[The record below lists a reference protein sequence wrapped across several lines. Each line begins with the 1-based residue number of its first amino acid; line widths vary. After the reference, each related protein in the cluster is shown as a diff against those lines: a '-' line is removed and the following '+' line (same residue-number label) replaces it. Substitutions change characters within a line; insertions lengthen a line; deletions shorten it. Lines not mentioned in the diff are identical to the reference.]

1 MVVSLVGQLIADTC
15 NGMIVVVEA
24 ERGLVTASWW
34 EKNGNN
40 AVLSYPLLIH
50 CSRLDSYIRN
60 MRKIYHLD

>member
-40 AVLSYPLLIH
+40 AVLSYPVNSLQ
-50 CSRLDSYIRN
+50 
-60 MRKIYHLD
+60 